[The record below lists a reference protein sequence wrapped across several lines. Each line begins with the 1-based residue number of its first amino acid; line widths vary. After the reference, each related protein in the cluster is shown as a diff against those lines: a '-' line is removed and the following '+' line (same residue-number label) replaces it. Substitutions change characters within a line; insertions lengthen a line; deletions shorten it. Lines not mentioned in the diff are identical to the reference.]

1 MQNALELHEV
11 SKRYSSHLAV
21 DRLSL
26 TVPRGTIYG
35 VLGPNGAGKSTSIRM
50 AMNIVARDSGSV
62 RLLGEDP
69 AERKEVLMRVGYLP
83 EERGLYR
90 KMRVLDV
97 IEFFGRLKGM
107 ARGEARRAGED
118 WLERMGLEEWR
129 RSRIEQLSKGMQ
141 QKVQFITAVLHQPE
155 LLILDEPASGLDPVN
170 QEVLRAAIIDARREG
185 RTIVLSTHNMTEAE
199 ELCEAVCIVAGG
211 RKILDGRVRDLRRS
225 AASNRWDIAYDGR
238 PPMVRE
244 VIERVAPGAAVQDT
258 AEGWEVELEET
269 RDPRELLA
277 ALASLDRAPVRIAR
291 VEPTLHEIFVSRV
304 GEAAAHAARRNDP

>member
-1 MQNALELHEV
+1 MRNALELNEV

-26 TVPRGTIYG
+26 TVPAGTIYG

-50 AMNIVARDSGSV
+50 AMNIVGRDGGMV

-69 AERKEVLMRVGYLP
+69 AERKEVLVRVGYLP

-97 IEFFGRLKGM
+97 IEFFGRLKGLSKREAR
-107 ARGEARRAGED
+107 ARGAE

-141 QKVQFITAVLHQPE
+141 QKVQFITAVLHKPD

-170 QEVLRAAIIDARREG
+170 QEVLRSAIVDARREG
-185 RTIVLSTHNMTEAE
+185 RTIVLSTHNMTEAQ
-199 ELCEAVCIVAGG
+199 ELCDSVCIIAGG
-211 RKILDGRVRDLRRS
+211 RKILDGSVREIRRS
-225 AASNRWDIAYDGR
+225 AATNRWDVAFDGR
-238 PPMVRE
+238 PAEVRE
-244 VIERVAPGAAVQDT
+244 TIERVAPGAAIHDT
-258 AEGWEVELEET
+258 EEGWEVELEES
-269 RDPRELLA
+269 RDPRELLV
-277 ALASLDRAPVRIAR
+277 ALASLEHAPARIAR

-304 GEAAAHAARRNDP
+304 GEAAAHATRRDDR